1 MISKGLYQFRIG
13 DQKARIIVAPKK
25 FIIYST
31 ELNLDQKI
39 YDGVSTI
46 TVSTERSKPTIKTRG
61 YKNCLN
67 AYKLAP
73 SRNCFEAIPLD
84 EKDKY

>member
-25 FIIYST
+25 FIIYIT
-31 ELNLDQKI
+31 ELNLDQKNI
-39 YDGVSTI
+39 YDGVLTI
-46 TVSTERSKPTIKTRG
+46 TVSTERSKPTIKTTN

-67 AYKLAP
+67 EYKLAP

-84 EKDKY
+84 KKR